1 MNNTNRAIIAQNI
14 PLRLTT
20 EQMESPIDVFED
32 FFGAFDL
39 EDSRVLLG
47 FVISKVICLGDEDIE
62 DFSRSEILTYYEYAE
77 MVIEAAFLICQK
89 EGKIARIKTSTD
101 S

>member
-1 MNNTNRAIIAQNI
+1 MYNTNRAIIAQNI

-20 EQMESPIDVFED
+20 EQIDSPIDVVAD
-32 FFGAFDL
+32 FFGAFDM

-62 DFSRSEILTYYEYAE
+62 DFNRSEILTYYEYVE
-77 MVIEAAFLICQK
+77 LLIEAAFLICQK
-89 EGKIARIKTSTD
+89 EGRISRLKKSAD